1 MFDDSLPSVS
11 SIEYVSMSLFIS
23 RRLIRILTFFRLDLL
38 GSETLD
44 LVSEDNLRLGRAVDT
59 AGLDT
64 DQNTTLV
71 LEEHVCIET
80 DDTGL
85 IGLGNVGEDDVDH
98 GDEESVF
105 HGVL

>member
-1 MFDDSLPSVS
+1 M
-11 SIEYVSMSLFIS
+11 
-23 RRLIRILTFFRLDLL
+23 RLKSGAKLTFFRLDLFS
-38 GSETLD
+38 SETLNF
-44 LVSEDNLRLGRAVDT
+44 VSKDNLRLGRAVDT

-64 DQNTTLV
+64 DQNTTFV
-71 LEEHVCIET
+71 LEEHVRIET